1 MLQAMNTGH
10 DGSLTTIHANTPRDA
25 LSRVETLVLTAGVEL
40 PLKAIREQIAS
51 AFDLVVQVS
60 RLVDGTRR
68 ITHVTEVLKMESD
81 VVTLQDL
88 FIAKPVEDNTE
99 ISDQGSRLLGP
110 MVCSGIQPQ
119 FLHKL
124 SGNGVQLPAQFF
136 LTEPPK
142 GGQPGAQPV
151 SSGYGAFG
159 RRS

>member
-1 MLQAMNTGH
+1 
-10 DGSLTTIHANTPRDA
+10 
-25 LSRVETLVLTAGVEL
+25 
-40 PLKAIREQIAS
+40 
-51 AFDLVVQVS
+51 
-60 RLVDGTRR
+60 VDGTRR

-88 FIAKPVEDNTE
+88 FVAKPVEDNGEVTE
-99 ISDQGSRLLGP
+99 QGSRLLGP
-110 MVCSGIQPQ
+110 MICSGIQPQ

-136 LTEPPK
+136 MTEAAK
-142 GGQPGAQPV
+142 GSQPGAQGA